1 MQYYTTRNVRWQG
14 IGTGSETLYPCIFS
28 MEGGFTCTFLVW
40 YLLDGIIVWEEN
52 KKKNGNVNTCF
63 YVVKYQLTLLVY
75 RYTTDFAQSFL
86 VLHQIAA
93 VNITAK
99 FNFRGY
105 IIYMYLIILIEL

>member
-1 MQYYTTRNVRWQG
+1 MHVFSLVFVRWYYCLG
-14 IGTGSETLYPCIFS
+14 RKL
-28 MEGGFTCTFLVW
+28 
-40 YLLDGIIVWEEN
+40 
-52 KKKNGNVNTCF
+52 KKNGNVNTCF